1 MAFWMDLYGAVTS
14 FTWLNCAFSPLL
26 DTHLGK
32 ITMTA
37 KQSGLDVAKS
47 CEA

>member
-1 MAFWMDLYGAVTS
+1 MEDAVTS
-14 FTWLNCAFSPLL
+14 FTRTNYAFSPLS

-32 ITMTA
+32 IRMTA

-47 CEA
+47 CEV